1 MRRHDNVLYVTT
13 QGAYLSRE
21 GESLLV
27 RVEKETR
34 FRVPVHTLG
43 SVVCFGQV
51 SCSPFLMGLCAESGV
66 GMSFLTRNGR
76 FLARVEGP
84 VGGNVLLR
92 KEQFRRSED
101 PGESAKIARAA
112 VIAKA
117 VNSRTNLQRALRDHP
132 DCSGREKIAAA
143 VRELAEVVSSLGAP
157 LGLDEARGL
166 EGHAARV
173 YFEVFD
179 HLIVAQKD
187 DFRFAGRSRRPP
199 TDNVNAL
206 LSFLYAILAN
216 DVRSACEAVGLD
228 PQVGFLHRDRPGR
241 AGLAL
246 DLMEELRPI
255 LADRIALS
263 LINRRQVAP
272 GGFRKTESGG
282 VEMDD
287 ETRKAVLVAH
297 QKRKDEE
304 LTHPFLN
311 EKITVGLLPLVQA
324 RLLSRYLRGDLDA
337 YPPMLWR

>member
-1 MRRHDNVLYVTT
+1 MKRHDNVLYVTT
-13 QGAYLSRE
+13 QGAYLSAE
-21 GESLLV
+21 GQSLLV
-27 RVEKETR
+27 RVEKETKLR
-34 FRVPVHTLG
+34 LPVHTLG

-51 SCSPFLMGLCAESGV
+51 SCSPFLMGLCARSGV
-66 GMSFLTRNGR
+66 GISFMGFNGR
-76 FLARVEGP
+76 FMARVEGP
-84 VGGNVLLR
+84 VSGNVLLR
-92 KEQFRRSED
+92 KAQFRGAED
-101 PGESAKIARAA
+101 PVQSAAIARAA
-112 VIAKA
+112 VLGKV

-132 DCSGREKIAAA
+132 GRGGADEISRT
-143 VRELAEVVSSLGAP
+143 VGSLADIVSQLGSP
-157 LGLDEARGL
+157 LSLDEIRGL
-166 EGHAARV
+166 EGHAARL
-173 YFEVFD
+173 YFSVFD

-187 DFRFAGRSRRPP
+187 DFKFARRSRRPP
-199 TDNVNAL
+199 LDNVNAV

-246 DLMEELRPI
+246 DLMEELRPV
-255 LADRIALS
+255 LADRVALS
-263 LINRRQVAP
+263 LINRRQVSG
-272 GGFRKTESGG
+272 GGFRRTESGG

-287 ETRKAVLVAH
+287 KTRKAVLVAY

-337 YPPMLWR
+337 YPPVLWR

>member
-1 MRRHDNVLYVTT
+1 MKRHDNVLYVTT

-43 SVVCFGQV
+43 AVVCFGQV
-51 SCSPFLMGLCAESGV
+51 SCSPFLMGLCAGAGV
-66 GMSFLTRNGR
+66 GISFLKRNGR
-76 FLARVEGP
+76 FMARVEGP

-92 KEQFRRSED
+92 KEQFRRAED
-101 PGESAKIARAA
+101 LQQSAEIARAV
-112 VIAKA
+112 VIAKV

-132 DCSGREKIAAA
+132 DSPGREEIAAA
-143 VRELAEVVSSLGAP
+143 VRDLAYIAGSLDSP
-157 LGLDEARGL
+157 LGLDEVRGL
-166 EGHAARV
+166 EGQAAQV
-173 YFEVFD
+173 YFAVFD

-187 DFRFAGRSRRPP
+187 DFQFAGRSRRPP
-199 TDNVNAL
+199 MDNVNAL

-216 DVRSACEAVGLD
+216 DVRSACEGVGLD

-246 DLMEELRPI
+246 DLMEELRAV
-255 LADRIALS
+255 LADRVVLS
-263 LINRRQVAP
+263 LINRRQVAAR
-272 GGFRKTESGG
+272 GFRKSESGG

-287 ETRKAVLVAH
+287 ETRKSVLVAY

-311 EKITVGLLPLVQA
+311 EKMTVGLLPLVQA
-324 RLLSRYLRGDLDA
+324 RLLSRCLRGDLDA

>member
-51 SCSPFLMGLCAESGV
+51 SCSPFLMGLCASSGV

-92 KEQFRRSED
+92 KEQFRRAED
-101 PGESAKIARAA
+101 LGQSAGIARAA
-112 VIAKA
+112 VIAKV

-132 DCSGREKIAAA
+132 ENPGREEIAAA
-143 VRELAEVVSSLGAP
+143 VRDLAYIAGALDSP
-157 LGLDEARGL
+157 LGLDEVRGL
-166 EGHAARV
+166 EGQAARM
-173 YFEVFD
+173 YFAVFD

-187 DFRFAGRSRRPP
+187 DFKFAGRSRRPP
-199 TDNVNAL
+199 MDNVNAL
-206 LSFLYAILAN
+206 LSFLYAILGN
-216 DVRSACEAVGLD
+216 DVRSACEGVGLD

-255 LADRIALS
+255 LADRIVLS
-263 LINRRQVAP
+263 LINRRQVAAR
-272 GGFRKTESGG
+272 GFRKSESGG

-287 ETRKAVLVAH
+287 ESRKSVLVAY

-311 EKITVGLLPLVQA
+311 EKMTAGLLPLVQA
-324 RLLSRYLRGDLDA
+324 RLLSRFLRGDLDG